1 MKYIIEK
8 GSMNKTKWIFI
19 FIGFFLIIMSSFD
32 LYNFLQANQFVYQY
46 PGDWD
51 KVILIPIGVFLI
63 IRARKFSVQSRDLFV
78 EISNDQLMFRAE
90 RKNSVRK
97 IAFSTIE
104 KIQKKDKKIMLT
116 TKNLSKIIIVD
127 FNTVRI
133 RDDNRKSITTAL
145 IELNDD
151 LTPNN

>member
-19 FIGFFLIIMSSFD
+19 CIGFFLIIMSSFD

-63 IRARKFSVQSRDLFV
+63 IRARKFAIKSRDIFV

-90 RKNSVRK
+90 RKDSVRK

-116 TKNLSKIIIVD
+116 TKNLGKITIVD

-133 RDDNRKSITTAL
+133 RDDKRKSITTAL
-145 IELNDD
+145 IELNDKYH
-151 LTPNN
+151 